1 MCRRPLRLSH
11 YALFSLHP
19 LLHHR
24 RHRRCRR
31 HRRRHRRR
39 RRRRRHHHH
48 ERRLCDCCF
57 QIRRH
62 QNDFFIFP
70 HQPSISS
77 DENYFSGF
85 NLIRSWAFPP
95 PGNSFCRCRL
105 FLYDRSPLPQMW
117 LPPKKIKWA
126 NLDWREMS
134 HCCENTQQASS
145 ISLKSFSWYLFFART
160 WHLILRFFLSDSVAS
175 LIFINKISQLLCRG
189 VIRWSLSGFEPASG
203 YLGPWWWS

>member
-24 RHRRCRR
+24 RHRRRRRR
-31 HRRRHRRR
+31 HRRRRHRRR
-39 RRRRRHHHH
+39 RRRRRRRRHRRRHRRH

-57 QIRRH
+57 QIRLH

-85 NLIRSWAFPP
+85 NLIRS
-95 PGNSFCRCRL
+95 
-105 FLYDRSPLPQMW
+105 
-117 LPPKKIKWA
+117 
-126 NLDWREMS
+126 
-134 HCCENTQQASS
+134 
-145 ISLKSFSWYLFFART
+145 
-160 WHLILRFFLSDSVAS
+160 
-175 LIFINKISQLLCRG
+175 
-189 VIRWSLSGFEPASG
+189 
-203 YLGPWWWS
+203 